1 MAAAPS
7 PAIFL
12 LVLLSAISSSSPSPV
27 TAATG
32 SDIDLAA
39 LLAFKAQL
47 ADPLGILASSW
58 TTNGSFCRW
67 VGVTCSRRR
76 QRVTALSLPNIPLHG
91 SITPSVGNLSFLSVL
106 NLTNATLAGSIPV
119 ELGRLGRLRYLLLRG
134 NGLSNPISTAV
145 ANLTRLE
152 FLDLSYNQMSGQ
164 IPSELLLRMHNL
176 TEIFL
181 QHNYLSGQIPPY
193 LFNNTPALRHINFGN
208 NSLSGP
214 IQPHIASLSM
224 LEVLILMVN
233 QLSGLV
239 PQALFNMSRLQVM
252 ILSQN
257 NNLTGPIPKN
267 QSFSLPQLQFID
279 LSQNNFA
286 GQFPLGLASCSIPD
300 LENLASL
307 ETLDLSSNNLSGTIP
322 MSLANITDLTSLNLS
337 FNRLEGQIPEGGL
350 FSNLTLQSLIG
361 NYGLCGASQL
371 GFLPCLTKSHS
382 SSNRHLLHFLLPAM
396 AIAFG
401 AIAICLYIWIGKT
414 LKKKRDATP
423 SVDPTDGTGHQ
434 LVSHHELVLATDNFS
449 EDNMLGSGSFGK
461 VFKGQLRSGLVVA
474 IKVLNMQQE
483 QAIRSF
489 DAECQVLRMVRHRN
503 LIKVHNTCSNLDFRA
518 LVLQYMCNGNLEA
531 HLHHSQGI
539 IHLGFCERLDIML
552 DVSMAMS
559 YLHHEHHEVILHCDL
574 KPSNILFDESMMAHV
589 ADFGIARLLLGDNNS
604 MISAS
609 MPGTVGYIAP
619 EYGSLG
625 KASRKSDVF
634 SYGIMLLEIF
644 TGRRPTDSMFVGEL
658 SLRQWVHQSFPRKL
672 AHVRDGRL
680 QHNNSSSSTFN
691 NDFLVAIFELG
702 LLCSCDLPDQRMAMC
717 DVVTR
722 LKKIKSEYTKWTTAT
737 AE

>member
-1 MAAAPS
+1 MIS
-7 PAIFL
+7 PIPKQ
-12 LVLLSAISSSSPSPV
+12 I
-27 TAATG
+27 G
-32 SDIDLAA
+32 M
-39 LLAFKAQL
+39 
-47 ADPLGILASSW
+47 LGRL
-58 TTNGSFCRW
+58 
-67 VGVTCSRRR
+67 
-76 QRVTALSLPNIPLHG
+76 QRLFWQRN
-91 SITPSVGNLSFLSVL
+91 NLF
-106 NLTNATLAGSIPV
+106 GSIPDTI
-119 ELGRLGRLRYLLLRG
+119 G
-134 NGLSNPISTAV
+134 N
-145 ANLTRLE
+145 
-152 FLDLSYNQMSGQ
+152 
-164 IPSELLLRMHNL
+164 
-176 TEIFL
+176 
-181 QHNYLSGQIPPY
+181 
-193 LFNNTPALRHINFGN
+193 
-208 NSLSGP
+208 
-214 IQPHIASLSM
+214 LSM
-224 LEVLILMVN
+224 LEY
-233 QLSGLV
+233 
-239 PQALFNMSRLQVM
+239 
-252 ILSQN
+252 
-257 NNLTGPIPKN
+257 
-267 QSFSLPQLQFID
+267 ID
-279 LSQNNFA
+279 LSKNQLNSTIPQTLFHLDELIQLNLSYNSFVGALPSDAIGLRQVGQIDISSNF
-286 GQFPLGLASCSIPD
+286 LVASIPELFGELKMLTYLNLSHNSFEGSIPD

-371 GFLPCLTKSHS
+371 GFSPCLTKSHS

-401 AIAICLYIWIGKT
+401 AIAFCLYIWIGKT
-414 LKKKRDATP
+414 LKKKRDSTP

-461 VFKGQLRSGLVVA
+461 VFKGQLRNGLVVA

-539 IHLGFCERLDIML
+539 IHLGLCERLEIML
-552 DVSMAMS
+552 DVSMAMA

-609 MPGTVGYIAP
+609 MPGTVGYMAP
-619 EYGSLG
+619 G
-625 KASRKSDVF
+625 
-634 SYGIMLLEIF
+634 
-644 TGRRPTDSMFVGEL
+644 T
-658 SLRQWVHQSFPRKL
+658 
-672 AHVRDGRL
+672 
-680 QHNNSSSSTFN
+680 
-691 NDFLVAIFELG
+691 
-702 LLCSCDLPDQRMAMC
+702 
-717 DVVTR
+717 
-722 LKKIKSEYTKWTTAT
+722 
-737 AE
+737 